1 MASIH
6 RRTVRWT
13 TQGVHQRTDPAAGK
27 ETLRTYAT
35 GWARIRSPLKVP
47 AASASAAACATGT
60 TKSPRGCKAK
70 ATAAQQREF
79 SASQRLGRTRH
90 VATSPPGRSLPW
102 KHKGRARD
110 DVMKLAAIHG
120 TSKGLLET
128 NQLNAVPHTRVTEQ
142 RRTDTRKA
150 MEGQGHGKH

>member
-13 TQGVHQRTDPAAGK
+13 TQGGHQRTDRAAGK
-27 ETLRTYAT
+27 ETLWTCAT
-35 GWARIRSPLKVP
+35 GWDAFRSPLRSP
-47 AASASAAACATGT
+47 QLPGSAPACATGT

-79 SASQRLGRTRH
+79 SASQRFGRTRH

-102 KHKGRARD
+102 KHKSGMRD
-110 DVMKLAAIHG
+110 DVMELAAIHG
-120 TSKGLLET
+120 ASKGLLET
-128 NQLNAVPHTRVTEQ
+128 NQLNAVAHTRVTEQ

-150 MEGQGHGKH
+150 TEGQGHGKH